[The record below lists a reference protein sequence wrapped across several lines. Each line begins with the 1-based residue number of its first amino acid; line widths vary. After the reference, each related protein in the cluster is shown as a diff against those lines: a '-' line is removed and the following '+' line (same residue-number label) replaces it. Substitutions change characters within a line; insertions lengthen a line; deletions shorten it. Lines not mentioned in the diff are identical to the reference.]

1 MRRVAVVASA
11 AAAARG
17 GPARDPVREWL
28 DSLPTGGVSWREHL
42 TDVAL
47 DGVDLLWVRDGTLPD
62 PRLLGWLR
70 SGGRLLATHDASL
83 LPAALGL
90 EPVAPGVAQR
100 PDPIPAGFGL
110 AGFGPHPLFAGL
122 RDGALLVP
130 DSGAG
135 LGAGRCYDGSRPAQG
150 CVVAV
155 ERRGLELQADRILV
169 WEYAVG
175 SGGVLCLGFEP
186 ALRVPGQL
194 GSGREAEVVL
204 ANAIVGEAIPH
215 RDRAIPAALW
225 PAPGRRIARDG
236 SDPPLLFA
244 PADAWPETSTPVL
257 DVSPAAAWTH
267 AGRRLLVSG
276 RPATG
281 WRDVWAPPFR
291 VMHSAAVRDAIP
303 SAPWHLAADEVAGG
317 LALGGYR
324 LLERWVAAPDAPAVV
339 WEIGGREGL
348 DVVAEWTV
356 DLRRAWPYPAGSY
369 GDLALTVA
377 ADGRSLRVIAAGGP
391 RALFAVV
398 GGTLV
403 AEAAPDSPAV
413 RVTCTGATPL
423 RIVAA
428 AGVDGDEL
436 RRAVRALER
445 GGVREL
451 ASARA
456 RRAAQLHRYGTAFE
470 APDASLARGFDWAR
484 QRGDEALVGSPG
496 VGRAMLAPCPR
507 AAGDDAW
514 CFGTQA
520 CAAAAAQLVAGNRD
534 PARELLKFLAQT
546 QHPDGG
552 ISAHYPL
559 GGLASVS
566 DASSTLAFL
575 DLAARVLAWAGD
587 LDGLRR
593 LGESLAGALEFV
605 AETEGAAP
613 SIRVLDALDS
623 LVDGAGAGL
632 TLAALRR
639 RAGARPAT
647 AEVEAHAVVEAAA
660 AGLRRAPGT
669 LPGTGAAPALLEA
682 VAALWGLEPNAP
694 DGAVALA
701 PTLPAGWD
709 GHALRRLRIGRSLL
723 DLEVRRRPR
732 ALVVRVAHLFGPRLV
747 LTVGSRGVAVEATDV
762 DDVTLPATWARFEAY
777 ARHEIRFHLRD

>member
-11 AAAARG
+11 ATAARG
-17 GPARDPVREWL
+17 GPARDPLREWL
-28 DSLPTGGVSWREHL
+28 VSLPTGGVSWRERL

-47 DGVDLLWVRDGTLPD
+47 DGVDLVWVRDGAMPD

-70 SGGRLLATHDASL
+70 AGGRLLATHAAAL

-90 EPVAPGVAQR
+90 EPDAPGLAQL

-122 RDGALLVP
+122 RDGAFLVP

-135 LGAGRCYDGSRPAQG
+135 LGAGRWYDGSRPVQAG
-150 CVVAV
+150 VVAV
-155 ERRGLELQADRILV
+155 ERRGLELQADRILA

-175 SGGVLCLGFEP
+175 SGGMLCLGFEP
-186 ALRVPGQL
+186 TLLAAGRL
-194 GSGREAEVVL
+194 GAGREAEVVL

-215 RDRAIPAALW
+215 RDRGVPVTLW
-225 PAPGRRIARDG
+225 PLPGRRTAQNR
-236 SDPPLLFA
+236 SDAPLLLA
-244 PADAWPETSTPVL
+244 SADPWPDTSTPVL
-257 DVSPAAAWTH
+257 DVPPAAAWTH

-276 RPATG
+276 RPGTG

-291 VMHSAAVRDAIP
+291 VMHSAVVRDAIP
-303 SAPWHLAADEVAGG
+303 CAPWHVAADEVGGG
-317 LALGGYR
+317 LAVGGYR
-324 LLERWVAAPDAPAVV
+324 LLERWVAAPDAPAVA
-339 WEIGGREGL
+339 WEIGGHEGL
-348 DVVAEWTV
+348 EVVTEWTV

-369 GDLALTVA
+369 GDLAATVA
-377 ADGRSLRVIAAGGP
+377 ADGGSLRVVAAGGP
-391 RALFAVV
+391 RVLFAVA
-398 GGTLV
+398 GGMLV
-403 AEAAPDSPAV
+403 AEGAPDAPAV
-413 RVTCTGATPL
+413 RVTCTGTTPL

-436 RRAVRALER
+436 RRAMRALER

-470 APDASLARGFDWAR
+470 APDESLARGFDWAR
-484 QRGDEALVGSPG
+484 QRGDESLVGSPG
-496 VGRAMLAPCPR
+496 VGRAMLASCPR

-520 CAAAAAQLVAGNRD
+520 CAAASAQLVAGNRD

-552 ISAHYPL
+552 ISAHHPL
-559 GGLASVS
+559 GGLASAS
-566 DASSTLAFL
+566 DAPSTLAFL
-575 DLAARVLAWAGD
+575 DLAARLLAWSGD

-593 LGESLAGALEFV
+593 LSEPLAGALEFV

-613 SIRVLDALDS
+613 SLRVLDALDS
-623 LVDGAGAGL
+623 LVDGAAAGL
-632 TLAALRR
+632 TLMALRR
-639 RAGARPAT
+639 RAGERPAT
-647 AEVEAHAVVEAAA
+647 AEVAAHAVVEAAA
-660 AGLRRAPGT
+660 AGLRRAPAT
-669 LPGTGAAPALLEA
+669 LPGTGAGPALLEA

-694 DGAVALA
+694 DGALALA
-701 PTLPAGWD
+701 PSLPAGWD

-723 DLEVRRRPR
+723 DLEVRHRPR
-732 ALVVRVAHLFGPRLV
+732 AVVVRIAHLFGPRLV
-747 LTVGSRGVAVEATDV
+747 LTVGARGVQVEATDV
-762 DDVTLPATWARFEAY
+762 DDVSLPATWARFEAY
-777 ARHEIRFHLRD
+777 ARHEIRFHLQD